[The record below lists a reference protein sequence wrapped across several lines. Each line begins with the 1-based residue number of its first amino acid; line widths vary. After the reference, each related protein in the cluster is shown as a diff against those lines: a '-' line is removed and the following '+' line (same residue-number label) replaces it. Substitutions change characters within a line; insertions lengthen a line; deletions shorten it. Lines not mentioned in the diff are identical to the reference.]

1 MGEKPDLAI
10 SKPIQT
16 DDATELNGYDNDQFI
31 WKFKY
36 LLTQNSFYIIG
47 LCLNGPLLLF
57 LTVIESKKSYIK
69 SEDKFVFESL
79 AQE

>member
-10 SKPIQT
+10 SKPIQA

-57 LTVIESKKSYIK
+57 IIIIESKKS
-69 SEDKFVFESL
+69 
-79 AQE
+79 